1 MGKIKGISLVAIL
14 ILALII
20 GYSYITVSKGPIE
33 PLGRLSL
40 VKIANPDMYPGH
52 PHAQLLAQYA
62 AQRGSQCAL
71 VLHFAGSSNYRSFP
85 QQLNDTNFP
94 LSANATSYQNG
105 SVYIIE
111 VAFIDTQGG
120 GSKSLNQ
127 INFLDSLNVALFGVP
142 DNRYKYMSDGTVY
155 NTYGEMMAHVNT
167 LAQQHGQ
174 QGPIPMVWHGT
185 VRTDS
190 PIIDP
195 GCGFPLYFQILT
207 KTYGIIPA
215 YVYTVYG
222 LLFPYLNSPY
232 WQFEMTHSS
241 QLQTLYNEGS
251 LNLDKSNIT
260 SNVDKYYQN
269 LSKQNLSN
277 ENLTNYD

>member
-1 MGKIKGISLVAIL
+1 MSKKVWAFVAIGIIAV
-14 ILALII
+14 IL
-20 GYSYITVSKGPIE
+20 GYSYVTVSNGPIE
-33 PLGRLSL
+33 PLGRLAF

-52 PHAQLLAQYA
+52 PHANLLGNYA
-62 AQRGSQCAL
+62 AERGSQCAI

-85 QQLNDTNFP
+85 EAVNET
-94 LSANATSYQNG
+94 TSHQNG

-111 VAFIDTQGG
+111 AAFIDTQGG
-120 GSKSLNQ
+120 GSKSLSQ
-127 INFLDSLNVALFGVP
+127 IDLWDSITVGLFGIP

-155 NTYGEMMAHVNT
+155 NTYDEMMAHINQ
-167 LAQQHGQ
+167 LAKAHGQ

-195 GCGFPLYFQILT
+195 GCGFPLYFQIMT
-207 KTYGIIPA
+207 KTYGIVPA
-215 YVYTVYG
+215 YVYTAYG
-222 LLFPYLNSPY
+222 LLFPYINSPY
-232 WQFEMTHSS
+232 WKFELSHASE
-241 QLQTLYNEGS
+241 LQTLYNEGA
-251 LNLDKSNIT
+251 LNLDKSNVT

-269 LSKQNLSN
+269 LAKQETISQ